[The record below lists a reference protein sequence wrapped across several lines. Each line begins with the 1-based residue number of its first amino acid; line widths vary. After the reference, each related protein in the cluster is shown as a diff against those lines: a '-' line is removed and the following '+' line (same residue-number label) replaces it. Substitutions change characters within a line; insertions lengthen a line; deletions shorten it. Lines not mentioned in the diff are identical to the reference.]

1 MYCLLIHSVDSPP
14 KKDEGFAG
22 VSSANRQPPGSNFHS
37 DSTATSSSLS
47 PNAKPIIQVLHGIV
61 HLYRRPLPLSSSSS
75 AFPSSSSFPPSI
87 SDSLLPA
94 SRGMLLFV
102 LAVPG
107 HLSPQ
112 DFLRFCGSYADCS
125 AGIQVIRNDGMEDR
139 YSVLINFDDQKSA
152 DAFYLN
158 LNGWKFSSVEGEIC
172 HILFLASLEFTE
184 SAEIACTP
192 PLGSTELPTCPV
204 CIERLDQE
212 ITGITSTTCDHSFQC
227 SCILK
232 WANSSCSVCQ
242 FCQEHSAKPVCLL
255 CETSEN
261 LWICVICG
269 FVGCGRYKEGHA
281 FRHWK
286 DTQHCFSL
294 DLETQRVWDYA
305 GDNYVHRINQSRCD
319 DEFFKMKSNC
329 RSNGNHCES
338 CAFIEDSEI
347 SAALLS
353 SKVEVI
359 MDEYNRL
366 LASQLENQRVYY
378 ETVLEDAKKKRERNI
393 SEDVD
398 RAVGL
403 KMQDIQLE
411 IEKVFK
417 EKKNF
422 AEINENLMKSQNH
435 WREKIIEIERRE
447 RETLRLKD
455 QRIHELEEEIRDF
468 TVFIEAQKALDI
480 KGAVD
485 DIRGGTLLPVPSP
498 LTLSP
503 RSKRSARITKKRS

>member
-22 VSSANRQPPGSNFHS
+22 VSSANRQPPGSTFHG

-75 AFPSSSSFPPSI
+75 SSFPPSI

-107 HLSPQ
+107 HLSSQ
-112 DFLRFCGSYADCS
+112 DFLCFCGSYADCS
-125 AGIQVIRNDGMEDR
+125 AEIQVIRNDGMEDR
-139 YSVLINFDDQKSA
+139 YSVLVNFDDQKSA

-158 LNGWKFSSVEGEIC
+158 LNGWKFSSIEGEIC

-305 GDNYVHRINQSRCD
+305 GDNYVHRINQSKCD

-353 SKVEVI
+353 SKVEAI

-378 ETVLEDAKKKRERNI
+378 ETLLEDAKKKRERYI

-403 KMQDIQLE
+403 KIQDIQLE

-422 AEINENLMKSQNH
+422 A
-435 WREKIIEIERRE
+435 
-447 RETLRLKD
+447 
-455 QRIHELEEEIRDF
+455 EIRDF

-498 LTLSP
+498 LSLSP